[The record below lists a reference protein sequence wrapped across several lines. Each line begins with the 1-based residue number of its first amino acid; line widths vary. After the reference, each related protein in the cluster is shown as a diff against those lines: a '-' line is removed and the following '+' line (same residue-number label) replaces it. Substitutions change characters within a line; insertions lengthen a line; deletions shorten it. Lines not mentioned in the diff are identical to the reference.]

1 MSAEL
6 ATGFILGEIAGIVI
20 MAILSGRL
28 DRRLALK
35 EKKKAADVGASTTG
49 AHFRAERI
57 FLHEKL

>member
-1 MSAEL
+1 M
-6 ATGFILGEIAGIVI
+6 TGIVI
-20 MAILSGRL
+20 TFVLGELFGVIEMAVLSGRL

-35 EKKKAADVGASTTG
+35 EKKKVVDAPTSATG

>member
-1 MSAEL
+1 M
-6 ATGFILGEIAGIVI
+6 TGIIIAFVLGELFGVI
-20 MAILSGRL
+20 EMAVLRGRL

-35 EKKKAADVGASTTG
+35 EKKKDADVGASTSG

>member
-1 MSAEL
+1 M
-6 ATGFILGEIAGIVI
+6 TGIIIAFVLGELFGVI
-20 MAILSGRL
+20 EMAVLSGRL

-57 FLHEKL
+57 ILHEKL

>member
-1 MSAEL
+1 M
-6 ATGFILGEIAGIVI
+6 TGIVI
-20 MAILSGRL
+20 AFVLGELFGVIMMAVLSGRL